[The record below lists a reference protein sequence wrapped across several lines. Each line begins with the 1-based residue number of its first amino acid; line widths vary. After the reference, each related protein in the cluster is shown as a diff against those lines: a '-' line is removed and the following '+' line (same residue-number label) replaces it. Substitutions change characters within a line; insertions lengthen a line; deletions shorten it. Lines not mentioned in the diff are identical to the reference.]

1 MKLFTF
7 LATFSSAIDHL
18 IEAGPQD
25 TTVVIGGTCALIAH
39 GLNVGQE
46 PNDLD
51 VIIYRPSTEQL
62 RYLDSIRLFSLKPST
77 GTGADLTGDSN
88 FGLRSLKFK
97 KNGLILNIL
106 LERDKAKP
114 AFLLRF
120 WEAGASYKIQDVASV
135 IEAKN
140 SYVLQPNTTGLTGER
155 YARVKDLFDFQQL
168 KNLNFNTPYDPIPCA
183 GSVAE
188 QEYPQ

>member
-18 IEAGPQD
+18 IEAGPKD
-25 TTVVIGGTCALIAH
+25 TNVVIGGTCALIAH
-39 GLNVGQE
+39 GLNVGRE

-62 RYLDSIRLFSLKPST
+62 RYLDSIRLFSLKHST
-77 GTGADLTGDSN
+77 GTGADLTGDLH
-88 FGLRSLKFK
+88 LRSLKFK

-106 LERDKAKP
+106 FERDKAKP
-114 AFLLRF
+114 SFLLRF
-120 WEAGASYKIQDVASV
+120 WDAGASYKIQDIASV

-140 SYVLQPNTTGLTGER
+140 SYILQPHTTGLTGER

-168 KNLNFNTPYDPIPCA
+168 KNLNFNTPYDPIPDA